1 MKKKIIS
8 ILVLITLVGVTP
20 TSAATKKFTSTPTS
34 ISIGTATFSSYGQGY
49 SDVITT
55 QNGTL
60 KDAFAFKF
68 RLLGGTEEIEAFC
81 IQPSEPFNTT
91 QGLPFTPW
99 KPSIDIF
106 SLTNYQKAADIAKNH
121 RLMGVVLTDPSA
133 TTPNALENV
142 AAQLAIWKL
151 VDSEQFDLNKIASSD
166 VKQQLISRV
175 NYLVSNANSDKVKIT
190 DSTVTIKTKVE
201 KNVLYVT
208 MSSSDSS
215 KVANLPLSISYK
227 DGSSALAVTNSKGVA
242 RFTKLVKGTTKI
254 TGTVQIGAGSIYT
267 APRSQAVIMTAD
279 TPVTFTSKL
288 LIK

>member
-1 MKKKIIS
+1 MKNKIIS
-8 ILVLITLVGVTP
+8 LLVLITLVGVTP
-20 TSAATKKFTSTPTS
+20 ASAATKKFTSTPTS

-68 RLLGGTEEIEAFC
+68 RLLGGAEEIEAFC

>member
-1 MKKKIIS
+1 MKNKIIS
-8 ILVLITLVGVTP
+8 LLVLITLVGVTP
-20 TSAATKKFTSTPTS
+20 ASAATKKFTSTPTS

-68 RLLGGTEEIEAFC
+68 RLPGGTEEIEAFC

-175 NYLVSNANSDKVKIT
+175 NYLVSNANSDKVKIS

-267 APRSQAVIMTAD
+267 APRSQAVIMTVD

>member
-175 NYLVSNANSDKVKIT
+175 NYLVSNANSDKVKIN

-201 KNVLYVT
+201 KNTLYVT

-242 RFTKLVKGTTKI
+242 RFTKLVKGTTKV

-267 APRSQAVIMTAD
+267 APRSQAVIMTVD

>member
-1 MKKKIIS
+1 MKNKIIS
-8 ILVLITLVGVTP
+8 LLVLITLVGVTP
-20 TSAATKKFTSTPTS
+20 ASAATKKFTSTPTS

-68 RLLGGTEEIEAFC
+68 RLLGGAEEIEAFC

-166 VKQQLISRV
+166 VKQQLISRI

>member
-8 ILVLITLVGVTP
+8 ILVLLTIIGVNP
-20 TSAATKKFTSTPTS
+20 AFAATKKFTSTPTTM
-34 ISIGTATFSSYGQGY
+34 SIGKATFSAYGQGY
-49 SDVITT
+49 SDVIVT
-55 QNGTL
+55 QNGTS

-68 RLLGGTEEIEAFC
+68 RLVGGTEEIEAFC

-99 KPSIDIF
+99 APSIDIF

-121 RLMGVVLTDPSA
+121 KTMGIMLVDPST
-133 TTPNALENV
+133 TTPNALENT

-151 VDSEQFDLNKIASSD
+151 VDSEQFDLNKIVSSD
-166 VKQQLISRV
+166 VKQQLISRI
-175 NYLVSNANSDKVKIT
+175 NYLISNASTEKVKIL

-201 KNVLYVT
+201 KNSLYVT
-208 MSSSDSS
+208 LSSSDSS
-215 KVANLPLSISYK
+215 KVAFLPLSILYK

-242 RFTKLVKGTTKI
+242 RFTKLVRGSTSI

-279 TPVTFTSKL
+279 SPVTFTSKIT
-288 LIK
+288 IK

>member
-1 MKKKIIS
+1 MKNKIIS
-8 ILVLITLVGVTP
+8 LLVLITLVGVTP
-20 TSAATKKFTSTPTS
+20 ASAATKKFTSTPTS

-175 NYLVSNANSDKVKIT
+175 NYLVSNANSDKVKISE
-190 DSTVTIKTKVE
+190 STVTIKTKVE

-267 APRSQAVIMTAD
+267 APRSQAVIMTVD

>member
-1 MKKKIIS
+1 MKNKIIS
-8 ILVLITLVGVTP
+8 LLVLITLVGVTP
-20 TSAATKKFTSTPTS
+20 ASAATKKFTSTPTS

-175 NYLVSNANSDKVKIT
+175 NYLVSNANSDKVKIS

-267 APRSQAVIMTAD
+267 APRSQAVIMTVD